1 MADDDPTRRLDPGH
15 NSTRRLDPDDFATV
29 RGLSAGRT
37 VFGRYVLENSVFL
50 LWERASL
57 MNKLVRF
64 RRLTRQRIQRHTRQ
78 HR

>member
-1 MADDDPTRRLDPGH
+1 MLRENA
-15 NSTRRLDPDDFATV
+15 FAIKK
-29 RGLSAGRT
+29 
-37 VFGRYVLENSVFL
+37 YDSVFL

-78 HR
+78 GIGNCVVVRTFAGPTTGDQPGE